1 MPDQDQCSN
10 HQEDRFKL
18 RIAVVIAAY
27 DASVTIA
34 GTLDAVQAQTHA
46 PSQVVVVV
54 DGPDSNTERIARDH
68 PVVTNVIALPENR
81 GSSAARNRGWESVRG
96 DVDAVHFLDADDLPA
111 PLFLASCADLL
122 VRKPD
127 ICLAATWFTNFP
139 AGEPEPRM
147 DEYLGDGV
155 RSEGA
160 ATDIDATRYFGRPGS
175 LLLSFTLVRSSALD
189 EIRPGG
195 VLFVEE
201 LRNNMDFEL
210 LTRLLTTGT
219 GAYLE
224 TPGGAYRVI
233 PTSLSA
239 DGTRAWRG
247 RVAAC
252 ELLLGWARETGRN
265 ELANTL
271 RSAKGSAVRHTARH
285 EWVKGEKV
293 QATRTLLKDSIY
305 RCSPMSFLLLVML
318 PMGLD
323 GVVRG
328 MSRGD
333 QRTG

>member
-1 MPDQDQCSN
+1 MSDRDQGSNDQDEGN
-10 HQEDRFKL
+10 KL

-27 DASVTIA
+27 DASATIA

-54 DGPDSNTERIARDH
+54 DGLDAETERIVRDH
-68 PVVTNVIALPENR
+68 PVVTNAIVLPENR
-81 GSSAARNRGWESVRG
+81 GASSARNRGWESVRG

-127 ICLAATWFTNFP
+127 ICLAATWFTKLP
-139 AGEPEPRM
+139 VGEPEPQL
-147 DEYLGDGV
+147 DEYLGEVV
-155 RSEGA
+155 RSGGA
-160 ATDIDATRYFGRPGS
+160 ATDIDASWYFGRPGS
-175 LLLSFTLVRSSALD
+175 LLFSFALVRTSALD

-195 VLFVEE
+195 NLYVEE

-219 GAYLE
+219 GAFLE
-224 TPGGAYRVI
+224 IPGGAYRVI

-239 DGTRAWRG
+239 DGMRAWRG
-247 RVAAC
+247 RIAAC
-252 ELLLGWARETGRN
+252 DLLLGWARETGRN

-271 RSAKGSAVRHTARH
+271 RHARGSAVRHTARH
-285 EWVKGEKV
+285 EWVKGEKF
-293 QATRTLLKDSIY
+293 QAIRTLLKDSIY
-305 RCSPMSFLLLVML
+305 RCSPKSLLLLMML

-323 GVVRG
+323 GMVRG
-328 MSRGD
+328 MTKGD
-333 QRTG
+333 QRT